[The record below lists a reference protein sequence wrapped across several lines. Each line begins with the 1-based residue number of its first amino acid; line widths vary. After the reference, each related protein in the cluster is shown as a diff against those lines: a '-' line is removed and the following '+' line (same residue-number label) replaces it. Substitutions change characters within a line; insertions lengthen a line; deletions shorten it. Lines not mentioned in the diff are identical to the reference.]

1 MHALRQCLHKLA
13 IAFNQKYH
21 HQTVIMTAPIIP
33 LAIFHFYQNPRT
45 SDNTPEVY
53 IVDEDFDDVN
63 ETEEHEGN
71 IQTRKQ

>member
-1 MHALRQCLHKLA
+1 
-13 IAFNQKYH
+13 
-21 HQTVIMTAPIIP
+21 MTAPIIP